1 MHGVPEQ
8 VNPGSTVR
16 SVHRRLADNMHR
28 LASPISR
35 VGGIRILISE
45 GAPKVKWRQDLRDH
59 ARVPPIGQIEHFPSF
74 I

>member
-28 LASPISR
+28 LAFPISR

-45 GAPKVKWRQDLRDH
+45 GAPKVKWRQGLRDYG
-59 ARVPPIGQIEHFPSF
+59 RLLPMG
-74 I
+74 